1 MPLLKGEAE
10 SAAADPDA
18 SSGALGLGFAGL
30 GWMGESLIKELGAFP
45 GLRLAAV
52 QDAGG
57 ELAAEVAARY
67 GAGWH
72 GTDYEA
78 LILAPEVDVVVIS
91 TPNVLHAPQAQA
103 ALRAG
108 KHVLVQKPLALT
120 PQEAR
125 DTVDLAE
132 RVCKLLFV
140 DYSYR
145 FLETVQV
152 LRAALPRIG
161 RIRRISAAFHNLYG
175 PGKDWSFE
183 PRFSGG
189 GALVDL
195 GVHLLDLALDLLKP
209 TSVHLDRAELSLA
222 RGFRVED
229 AARLMMRLDD
239 VPLNLEVSW
248 QAQLPLTDI
257 SLELDGEQG
266 RLRWENVDGSFFRFR
281 TLQDGV
287 CLLHRETTL
296 RADTLGA
303 FCRALARRTAPPVHL
318 VVYDLLAQAYA
329 SRRAEQ
335 A

>member
-1 MPLLKGEAE
+1 VPLLNGDGEC
-10 SAAADPDA
+10 AAADPDP
-18 SSGALGLGFAGL
+18 SSAALGLGFAGL
-30 GWMGESLIKELGAFP
+30 GWMGESLIKELRAFP
-45 GLRLAAV
+45 GLHLAAV

-57 ELAAEVAARY
+57 QLAADIAARY

-78 LILAPEVDVVVIS
+78 LILAPGVDAVVIS
-91 TPNVLHAPQAQA
+91 TPNALHAPQAQA

-120 PQEAR
+120 PEEAR

-132 RVCKLLFV
+132 LVGKLLLV

-152 LRAALPRIG
+152 LRAALPRTG
-161 RIRRISAAFHNLYG
+161 RIRRVSAAFHNLYG
-175 PGKDWSFE
+175 PGKDWFFE
-183 PRFSGG
+183 PRLSGG

-195 GVHLLDLALDLLKP
+195 GVHLLDLALDLLTP
-209 TSVHLDRAELSLA
+209 TGVHLDRAELSFA
-222 RGFRVED
+222 RGLCVED
-229 AARLMMRLDD
+229 GARLILRLDD

-257 SLELDGEQG
+257 SLEVEGEQG

-281 TLQDGV
+281 TLQEGV
-287 CLLHRETTL
+287 CLLDRETTL

-329 SRRAEQ
+329 LKAG
-335 A
+335 